1 MFRHVPGLFY
11 APRSTWARIHDDIE
25 RRPYASI
32 PLLLIGSLI
41 PALCVYYG
49 SAVAGWAL
57 FGSEERRFLNSQSA
71 ALLALAVWLAF
82 VTNAVIMGYIVRWVL
97 FRTPVRPPALHGIAF
112 ATFLSMPFMLGGLAA
127 LYPERW
133 VVLPVVPLVGFFS
146 VLQLYYGLPH
156 FIRLQEDKTY
166 FYGACIIGAG
176 MLAMVSVGLFYME
189 SWRAISPA
197 GEYQNLEEQRMDEG
211 FIPDLSQQP
220 DSSAETPSDPPLP
233 A

>member
-1 MFRHVPGLFY
+1 MFRHIPGLFY

-25 RRPYASI
+25 RRPYAAI
-32 PLLLIGSLI
+32 PFLLIAPLI

-49 SAVAGWAL
+49 ASGAGWAL
-57 FGSEERRFLNSQSA
+57 FGSEERRFLSSQSA
-71 ALLALAVWLAF
+71 ALLACAVWLAF
-82 VTNAVIMGYIVRWVL
+82 VTNAIIMGYIVRWVL

-133 VVLPVVPLVGFFS
+133 VLLPAIALVGFFS
-146 VLQLYYGLPH
+146 VVQLYHGLPY
-156 FIRLQEDKTY
+156 FMRLQEDKTY

-176 MLAMVSVGLFYME
+176 MLAMISVGLFYLE
-189 SWRAISPA
+189 SWRAISPP
-197 GEYQNLEEQRMDEG
+197 GEYQNLDEHRRDEG
-211 FIPDLSQQP
+211 FIPDLSHQP
-220 DSSAETPSDPPLP
+220 DNTARRLSDPPLP